1 MAFDAAVLSSGKG
14 FHGELDEAVLAEQ
27 PLPAFR
33 AVAGRIDTT
42 RREAGDASDAVARW
56 AGGVRAVARARYPQ
70 GGRER
75 VVFDAVGEALREA
88 VRGGAA
94 EGAVGGTAGVIDDV
108 RAGRLEARGV
118 GFDYQ
123 PVQEREDFV
132 EACIAVQV
140 GVVEEPE
147 AAVAIAD
154 VGRHQRQA
162 RLAGLRHA
170 IAR

>member
-1 MAFDAAVLSSGKG
+1 MPPFSPAAKG
-14 FHGELDEAVLAEQ
+14 FMANSMKLFWPSSPCQPSVVLPGGSTRPVER
-27 PLPAFR
+27 PVVPATLSPR
-33 AVAGRIDTT
+33 T
-42 RREAGDASDAVARW
+42 
-56 AGGVRAVARARYPQ
+56 GGVRAVARARYPHVGQ
-70 GGRER
+70 ER
-75 VVFDAVGEALREA
+75 VLFDAVRQAIRDA
-88 VRGGAA
+88 VRSGAT
-94 EGAVGGTAGVIDDV
+94 EGVGGTAGVIDDV
-108 RAGRLEARGV
+108 RADRLKARGV

-132 EACIAVQV
+132 EARIAVQV

>member
-1 MAFDAAVLSSGKG
+1 V
-14 FHGELDEAVLAEQ
+14 
-27 PLPAFR
+27 PP
-33 AVAGRIDTT
+33 
-42 RREAGDASDAVARW
+42 
-56 AGGVRAVARARYPQ
+56 
-70 GGRER
+70 
-75 VVFDAVGEALREA
+75 
-88 VRGGAA
+88 GAT
-94 EGAVGGTAGVIDDV
+94 EGVGGTAGVINDV

-132 EACIAVQV
+132 EARIAVQV
-140 GVVEEPE
+140 GVVEERE

-154 VGRHQRQA
+154 VGRHQGQA